1 MITCFHVAG
10 LVSSKK
16 EFKEKIMTKL
26 YLNPAVFN
34 SYGKKRNGMEQEHLG
49 KLGQTDREEILS
61 EVWGAKKKLI
71 DGKWY
76 VELSEV
82 AEIIGS

>member
-1 MITCFHVAG
+1 MITTFHIAG
-10 LVSSKK
+10 LIHSKK

-26 YLNPAVFN
+26 Y
-34 SYGKKRNGMEQEHLG
+34 MEDSKEHLG
-49 KLGQTDREEILS
+49 RLGQTDRETILA

>member
-1 MITCFHVAG
+1 
-10 LVSSKK
+10 
-16 EFKEKIMTKL
+16 MTKL
-26 YLNPAVFN
+26 YMSPAAFT
-34 SYGKKRNGMEQEHLG
+34 SYGKKRNEMEQEHLG
-49 KLGQTDREEILS
+49 RLGQSDREEILS
-61 EVWGAKKKLI
+61 EVWAAKKKLI

>member
-1 MITCFHVAG
+1 MITTFHVAG
-10 LVSSKK
+10 LVHSKK

-26 YLNPAVFN
+26 Y
-34 SYGKKRNGMEQEHLG
+34 MEDSKEHLG
-49 KLGQTDREEILS
+49 RLGQTDRETILA